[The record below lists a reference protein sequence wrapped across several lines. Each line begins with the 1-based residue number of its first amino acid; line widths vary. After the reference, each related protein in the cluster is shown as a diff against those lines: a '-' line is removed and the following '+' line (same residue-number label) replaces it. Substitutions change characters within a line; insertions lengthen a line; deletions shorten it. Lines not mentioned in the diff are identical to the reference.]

1 MIGIRSHPEGAVL
14 AVRVQPGASRDR
26 IAGEHGD
33 RLKVAVAAPPEKGK
47 ANEAVLGVLARRL
60 GVRVRELRLLAGLTG
75 RDKEI
80 LVLGA
85 TPEELRERLTETDTT
100 GDHR

>member
-1 MIGIRSHPEGAVL
+1 MIGIRSHPEGAIL

-47 ANEAVLGVLARRL
+47 ANEAVLAFLARQL
-60 GVRVRELRLLAGLTG
+60 GVRVRELRLLAGRTG
-75 RDKEI
+75 RDKEV

-85 TPEELRERLTETDTT
+85 TPEDLRRKLAEENMR
-100 GDHR
+100 